1 MGTLVSFPKS
11 GRTWLVVM
19 LDQLD
24 VKMVN
29 THAGSEYVI
38 GCHHYD
44 LPKPKAK
51 AGPGK
56 QLFLLRDPRDT
67 VISGYFQKTKRN
79 TSNNYPGSIAQFIRD
94 PRYGIEKII
103 YFNLTWLESYFEM
116 ADQNHRAISYEQLR
130 AQPVESLSAIY
141 AFIAGREHASPRL
154 IANVVESTSFSKMH
168 AQERNGELGTRYGAT
183 LTPGDPSDPE
193 SMKVRKG
200 KVGGYVDYMT
210 EDDIHFC
217 NSILEHYRY
226 EERIYKCSPVFL
238 YQPASQHNH
247 SGRGDFDRDASG
259 NQ

>member
-1 MGTLVSFPKS
+1 MRLDSCFGKKHMGTLVSFPKS

-44 LPKPKAK
+44 LPKPKAN

-79 TSNNYPGSIAQFIRD
+79 TSNNYHGSIAQFIRD

-103 YFNLTWLESYFEM
+103 YFNLTWLKT
-116 ADQNHRAISYEQLR
+116 ILR
-130 AQPVESLSAIY
+130 WPIRTIV
-141 AFIAGREHASPRL
+141 RL
-154 IANVVESTSFSKMH
+154 
-168 AQERNGELGTRYGAT
+168 AT
-183 LTPGDPSDPE
+183 NNFAP
-193 SMKVRKG
+193 
-200 KVGGYVDYMT
+200 
-210 EDDIHFC
+210 
-217 NSILEHYRY
+217 
-226 EERIYKCSPVFL
+226 
-238 YQPASQHNH
+238 
-247 SGRGDFDRDASG
+247 
-259 NQ
+259 NQWSHCLPFMPL